1 MQSSIKYKAKNTFF
15 SDFFPTFLQVN
26 IWRTLTKDK
35 TLAEFLLQHLISLL
49 KPPCDLIF
57 EDYDKLSSRTTKKAS
72 HSALASLLALKICFD
87 MKEME
92 AIVESEFAEVF
103 VPLLMGLASYQD
115 IFSVMKAKKDGQ
127 STNLKPFQVATES
140 LQVRFLLVILRFTY
154 STLLTKSFSDFI
166 FRPFYPVKAAIQ
178 WPLWWQRPIVKNHAN
193 LVISYPN

>member
-1 MQSSIKYKAKNTFF
+1 MQSSIRNRAKNTFF
-15 SDFFPTFLQVN
+15 LTFFLLFLQVN

-57 EDYDKLSSRTTKKAS
+57 EDYDKLSSRTMKKAS
-72 HSALASLLALKICFD
+72 HTALASLLALKICFD

-127 STNLKPFQVATES
+127 STNLRPFQVATES
-140 LQVRFLLVILRFTY
+140 LQVRVDILRF
-154 STLLTKSFSDFI
+154 FCHSDFT
-166 FRPFYPVKAAIQ
+166 
-178 WPLWWQRPIVKNHAN
+178 
-193 LVISYPN
+193 